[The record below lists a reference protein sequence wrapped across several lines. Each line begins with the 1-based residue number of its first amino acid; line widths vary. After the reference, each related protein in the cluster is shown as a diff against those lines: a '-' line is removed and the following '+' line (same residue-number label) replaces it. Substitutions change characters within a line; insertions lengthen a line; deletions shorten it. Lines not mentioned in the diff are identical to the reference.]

1 MGLQTASDLQPYL
14 TYADAEW
21 VAEMP
26 TPGSWFYLDLGCY
39 EARNEAMREFFETT
53 NIGKTSV
60 AYHGTSLSCA
70 TLIVSGGFRCGPNI
84 TAQHRGVYMEGT
96 VHKLSTYNY
105 ITHEHVALLPHVSPL
120 HQFGAVFEL
129 IADRSKGRSIHGQWV
144 QPLKSFY
151 LDGLYLH
158 AFDLFSLYEANHMGW
173 FRCHIPSLEHLAV
186 TTDMKELKSSWEIQ
200 DELYEEAKA
209 RRELEAAA
217 ADAPFQ

>member
-14 TYADAEW
+14 MYADAEW
-21 VAEMP
+21 IAEMP

-70 TLIVSGGFRCGPNI
+70 TLIVSEGFRCGPNT
-84 TAQHRGVYMEGT
+84 TAQRRGVYMEGT
-96 VHKLSTYNY
+96 ARKLSTYNY

-120 HQFGAVFEL
+120 YQFGAVFEL

-151 LDGLYLH
+151 IDGLYLH
-158 AFDLFSLYEANHMGW
+158 AFDLFSLYEATYMGW

-186 TTDMKELKSSWEIQ
+186 TTHVKEIKSSWEVQ